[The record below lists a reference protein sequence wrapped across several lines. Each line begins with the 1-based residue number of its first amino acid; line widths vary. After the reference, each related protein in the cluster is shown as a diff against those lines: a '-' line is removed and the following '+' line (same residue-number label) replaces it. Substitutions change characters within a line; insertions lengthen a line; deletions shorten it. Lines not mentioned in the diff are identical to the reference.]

1 MIKWISLLTFI
12 TCALATAGCA
22 QTSTSSPG
30 ALPAEYQALYTG
42 LEATLDRYLTA
53 SAGKPVLAE
62 PVFAASLLPANANMG
77 LRLLIPS
84 TATTADLMLKR
95 FSELGLKGVT
105 FDVNFPLLDPAYYE
119 FMGQPADTVDK
130 LVAFYEA
137 RAAVARQYGLKVIVE
152 SSQVFTNKAYSSL
165 PVEDYYRTLDLATF
179 EARRTVMFKLIAEAL
194 QPDWFTVA
202 EESDTMQTV
211 TGLPVDDPAVL
222 IPMVGRFVESLKS
235 LGLPNMKVGAGFGT
249 WHPQWNSLAEG
260 FLREAGVDFLNL
272 HFYFLRD
279 DQFARAVESARL
291 ARQYGKGLV
300 VGEAWC
306 YKTEGA
312 EGINGATDATAF
324 ARDAFSFWAPL
335 DEKFLQALALL
346 GRSEGFEYLS
356 PFWSTYFF
364 GYLDYSPETAGLLPA
379 QIVPLV
385 NRTVAS
391 NLYQGVVSPT
401 GEAWSALAKA
411 PR

>member
-1 MIKWISLLTFI
+1 MPWQPVRLCQPSIRLSTLASKPPLTAI
-12 TCALATAGCA
+12 
-22 QTSTSSPG
+22 
-30 ALPAEYQALYTG
+30 
-42 LEATLDRYLTA
+42 LTA

-62 PVFAASLLPANANMG
+62 PVFATSLLPANANMG

-84 TATTADLMLKR
+84 TATTADLMLQR

-119 FMGQPADTVDK
+119 YMGQPADTVDK
-130 LVAFYEA
+130 LLAFYKA
-137 RAAVARQYGLKVIVE
+137 RVAVARQYGLKVIVE

-165 PVEDYYRTLDLATF
+165 PVEDYYHTLDLATF
-179 EARRTVMFKLIAEAL
+179 EARRTGMFKLIAEAL

-211 TGLPVDDPAVL
+211 TGLPVDEPAVQ
-222 IPMVGRFVESLKS
+222 IPMVGRFVVALKS

-249 WHPQWNSLAEG
+249 WHPQWRELAEG
-260 FLREAGVDFLNL
+260 FLRDAGVDFLNL

-279 DQFARAVESARL
+279 DQFARAMESARL
-291 ARQYGKGLV
+291 ARQYGKGIV

-335 DEKFLQALALL
+335 DAKFLQALALL

-364 GYLDYSPETAGLLPA
+364 GYLDYSPQTSGLLPA

-391 NLYQGVVSPT
+391 NLYQGISSPT
-401 GEAWSALAKA
+401 GEAWSALARG
-411 PR
+411 PDS